1 MNANVVLG
9 IVGSVVVLAAILE
22 MMRRHRLREKYA
34 VIWFFVAAGVL
45 TLAVFPGLLVGTAE
59 LIGVQVPAN
68 LLFFVGSLVL
78 LVLTLQHS
86 YELGRL
92 EEKTRTL
99 AEELALLR
107 LEVDRHAG
115 HAPRREA
122 AGPPRQVTRPGAPG
136 GAPTDQTGSAG
147 AG

>member
-1 MNANVVLG
+1 MSANVVLG
-9 IVGSVVVLAAILE
+9 VVGSVVVLVALVE

-45 TLAVFPGLLVGTAE
+45 TLAVFPGLLVGTAA
-59 LIGVQVPAN
+59 LIGVEVPAN

-78 LVLTLQHS
+78 LMLTLQHS

-107 LEVDRHAG
+107 LEIIEQRRRPSP
-115 HAPRREA
+115 APPSA
-122 AGPPRQVTRPGAPG
+122 VPPGE
-136 GAPTDQTGSAG
+136 
-147 AG
+147 